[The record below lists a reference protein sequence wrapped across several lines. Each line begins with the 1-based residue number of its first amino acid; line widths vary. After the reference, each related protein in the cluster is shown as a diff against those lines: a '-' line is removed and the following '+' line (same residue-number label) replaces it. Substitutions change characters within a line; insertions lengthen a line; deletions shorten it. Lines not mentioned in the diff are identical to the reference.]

1 MVIGHHTVLGHH
13 VVQVAM
19 KELGHVTDLAPI
31 HSLHMEGIPVL
42 AMPFKQNSAM
52 NYHVRY
58 VVQVSI
64 RSFDVTM
71 Y

>member
-1 MVIGHHTVLGHH
+1 MVIGHHTVLGHR

-31 HSLHMEGIPVL
+31 RSLHMEGSLVL
-42 AMPFKQNSAM
+42 AMQFKQNSAM
-52 NYHVRY
+52 KYHVRY

-64 RSFDVTM
+64 RSFNITM